1 MSFSEV
7 AAPDGSPQRN
17 HQRSPATVVRRLTA
31 PHPQSEDRNTAQLSV
46 EQRTEASKQKLPLS
60 GAPFYSKS

>member
-46 EQRTEASKQKLPLS
+46 EQRTDNSYKQTEITTIRCSIL
-60 GAPFYSKS
+60 